1 MDLLRSKKIEK
12 ITTQES
18 CVLLLLKMD
27 SMVEC
32 EKTIVAILRKKNTVE
47 SSSVQFTTQNI
58 YTYNI

>member
-32 EKTIVAILRKKNTVE
+32 EKTIVAILRKKE
-47 SSSVQFTTQNI
+47 YS
-58 YTYNI
+58 